1 MYVNTA
7 IIIACYNRPIELAE
21 CLETIKVAVMRF
33 KRIKTVLLIDDASTD
48 EKTKKMIR
56 EYSIPKTTII
66 KMFNRHNEGICV
78 NLTKAYD
85 LCFDNGHEVVMNFD
99 SDAKVKPDIFEK
111 LLELHHR
118 FPDRIVT
125 GFHSKTRNPL
135 GLIRHEILYMNQE
148 EGYCFKKTVGGINMV
163 LSRPV
168 YEHYLSPLLIDNYKH
183 PGSQWDLQ
191 TCRNMNNDGLPAVC
205 AVPSLVQHIAIH
217 TTIVGH
223 EDVRPDIAED
233 WIDLSLPNVTLVAI
247 DEFRKEGVIAAALLI
262 DRFIEFG
269 GVKLFS
275 NYNHWDEKV
284 IKVKYPLHTKEDMAS
299 FIIEELYK
307 YIDTEYVLLIQNG
320 RYEINYKGWRD
331 EFLEYDYVGLDNG
344 FSLRSQKLMK
354 TLATD
359 SFIVREGPILIDRHR
374 RYLEDKYQLKFAPK
388 ELAVGFSHEVKVV
401 PEEVQAPVS
410 VPVPVPVP
418 VPVVNMPEAEV
429 KVERVVKKIFD
440 LSAQTPPPPEVG
452 STVFIRR
459 TPPPVVKSRFLKAFS
474 NET

>member
-1 MYVNTA
+1 MYKKTA

-21 CLETIKVAVMRF
+21 CLETIRVAVMRF
-33 KRIKTVLLIDDASTD
+33 KRIKTVLLIDDASTE
-48 EKTKKMIR
+48 EKTKKLIR
-56 EYSIPKTTII
+56 EYSIPKTTIV
-66 KMFNRHNEGICV
+66 KMFNRHNSGICV

-85 LCFDNGHEVVMNFD
+85 FCFDNGHEVVINFD

-135 GLIRHEILYMNQE
+135 GIIRHEILYMNQE
-148 EGYCFKKTVGGINMV
+148 EGYCFKKTIGGINMV
-163 LSRPV
+163 LSRQV
-168 YEHYLSPLLIDNYKH
+168 YEKYLSPLLVDNYNH

-191 TCRNMNNDGLPAVC
+191 ACRNMHQDGLPAVC

-233 WIDLSLPNVTLVAI
+233 WLDLSLPNVTLVAI
-247 DEFRKEGVIAAALLI
+247 DEFRKDSVVAAALLI

-269 GVKLFS
+269 DVKLFS

-284 IKVKYPLHTKEDMAS
+284 IKIKYPLHTKEDITS
-299 FIIEELYK
+299 FIIEELHK
-307 YIDTEYVLLIQNG
+307 YIETEYILLIQHG

-331 EFLEYDYVGLDNG
+331 EFLEYDYVGMDG

-354 TLATD
+354 ILATD
-359 SFIVREGPILIDRHR
+359 PFMVKEGSLITDRHR
-374 RYLEDKYQLKFAPK
+374 KYLEDKYQLKFAPK
-388 ELAVGFSHEVKVV
+388 ELAIGFTNEVEIV
-401 PEEVQAPVS
+401 PEAKAPDFFS
-410 VPVPVPVP
+410 EIQ
-418 VPVVNMPEAEV
+418 MPEVEV
-429 KVERVVKKIFD
+429 KVERVSKTMFD
-440 LSAQTPPPPEVG
+440 LSGARHAPPDSEAA
-452 STVFIRR
+452 VFIRR
-459 TPPPVVKSRFLKAFS
+459 PPPPVVKSRFLKGFS
-474 NET
+474 L